1 MIESGFWI
9 FIVEAIVAGALFVG
23 LILWVMRG
31 PSKRDRERFEQA
43 RAIQSEG
50 RIDPVAQERKPSS
63 PPSEP

>member
-9 FIVEAIVAGALFVG
+9 FIVEAFVAGALFVG

-43 RAIQSEG
+43 TRIQDGGEVRS
-50 RIDPVAQERKPSS
+50 RERPQSG
-63 PPSEP
+63 ER